1 MKKIKFLLPI
11 LVVFLGLINI
21 SFAQEKSSQIPPFT
35 LVEAKLPQRAQY
47 VIAKKPFIMNVCDT
61 GFLKDIVFTLT
72 DFKEEEG
79 KISLNLVVKNNTKNE
94 FPLVSGYEV
103 LGEPELKPFNV
114 YLISN
119 TGEFYQASN
128 VTQPIKLKPYET
140 RNINL
145 EFEGASTENY
155 LFLLFNVYP
164 KEMLIGC
171 PVFFTLVGPFY
182 LPGTKYLVPNKTV
195 SYKTNQSLSPDNLEE
210 FLRFNVSKFTG
221 YRRGGFAMNI
231 SVNLI
236 RERKTGEGNYK
247 FSFYI
252 FEIPRFKNKIE
263 KKYFEGYLIDNNGNF
278 YLALPKNFSK
288 MSLFVSS
295 EENSKKTD
303 SNTIIILPNLI
314 DGAEELT
321 LYLNAYNDKYNKDY
335 YVSRIKEYRFNDFEP
350 LVEIE
355 GIKVPEQITQY
366 YSK

>member
-11 LVVFLGLINI
+11 LVVSLGLINI

-35 LVEAKLPQRAQY
+35 LLEAKLPQKAQY
-47 VIAKKPFIMNVCDT
+47 VIVKKPFVLYTCETKIS
-61 GFLKDIVFTLT
+61 KDVVFTLT

-94 FPLVSGYEV
+94 FPLVSGYEI

-155 LFLLFNVYP
+155 FFILFNIYP
-164 KEMLIGC
+164 KESLTLRC
-171 PVFFTLVGPFY
+171 PVVTLTGPFY

-195 SYKTNQSLSPDNLEE
+195 SYKTNQSFSPDNLEE

-231 SVNLI
+231 SVSLI
-236 RERKTGEGNYK
+236 RERKTGEGNYDFHFRILNLPESK
-247 FSFYI
+247 KQI
-252 FEIPRFKNKIE
+252 GKN
-263 KKYFEGYLIDNNGNF
+263 YFEGYLVDNNGNF
-278 YLALPKNFSK
+278 YLALPSKYLGSSLSVYSRDEKTSYETIRIVPNF
-288 MSLFVSS
+288 
-295 EENSKKTD
+295 
-303 SNTIIILPNLI
+303 I
-314 DGAEELT
+314 DGAEEFT
-321 LYLNAYNDKYNKDY
+321 LYLNARGDKYDNNY
-335 YVSRIKEYRFNDFEP
+335 YISRIREFGSNTFSP
-350 LVEIE
+350 SVEIE

>member
-11 LVVFLGLINI
+11 LVVSLGLINI

-47 VIAKKPFIMNVCDT
+47 VIAKKPFMMNVCDT
-61 GFLKDIVFTLT
+61 GFLKDIVFTLI

-128 VTQPIKLKPYET
+128 VTQSIKLKPYET

-171 PVFFTLVGPFY
+171 PVFYTLVGPFY

-195 SYKTNQSLSPDNLEE
+195 SYKTNQSFSPDNLEE
-210 FLRFNVSKFTG
+210 FLRFDVSKFTG

-231 SVNLI
+231 SVSLI
-236 RERKTGEGNYK
+236 RERNTGEGDYSFR
-247 FSFYI
+247 FSI
-252 FEIPRFKNKIE
+252 FEIPTRKREAE

-278 YLALPKNFSK
+278 YLALPRNFYNRSLSVNSYKNG
-288 MSLFVSS
+288 
-295 EENSKKTD
+295 KKTD
-303 SNTIIILPNLI
+303 FNTLLILPNLI
-314 DGAEELT
+314 DGAEEFT
-321 LYLNAYNDKYNKDY
+321 LYLNADSEKYDNSY
-335 YVSRIKEYRFNDFEP
+335 YASEIKRSSKYFEP

-355 GIKVPEQITQY
+355 GIKVPEQITKY

>member
-11 LVVFLGLINI
+11 LVISLSLINT
-21 SFAQEKSSQIPPFT
+21 SFAQEKSSRIPPFT

-47 VIAKKPFIMNVCDT
+47 VIVKKPFVLYSCETKIS
-61 GFLKDIVFTLT
+61 KDVGFTLT
-72 DFKEEEG
+72 DFNEEEG

-103 LGEPELKPFNV
+103 LNEPELKPFNV

-145 EFEGASTENY
+145 EFENASTENY
-155 LFLLFNVYP
+155 FFLLFNIYP
-164 KEMLIGC
+164 KDSLTRSC
-171 PVFFTLVGPFY
+171 PVVTLTGPFY

-195 SYKTNQSLSPDNLEE
+195 SYKTNQSFSPDNLEE

-221 YRRGGFAMNI
+221 YRKGGFSISI
-231 SVNLI
+231 SVSLI
-236 RERKTGEGNYK
+236 RERKTGEGNYDFI
-247 FSFYI
+247 FSI
-252 FEIPRFKNKIE
+252 LNLPENKKEID
-263 KKYFEGYLIDNNGNF
+263 KKYFVSYLLDNNGNF
-278 YLALPKNFSK
+278 YLALPSK
-288 MSLFVSS
+288 G
-295 EENSKKTD
+295 SKSFLSVDLKDRRT
-303 SNTIIILPNLI
+303 SYETIKIVPNLI

-321 LYLNAYNDKYNKDY
+321 LYLNANWEKYDKDY
-335 YVSRIKEYRFNDFEP
+335 FASRIKEYSSNSFNP